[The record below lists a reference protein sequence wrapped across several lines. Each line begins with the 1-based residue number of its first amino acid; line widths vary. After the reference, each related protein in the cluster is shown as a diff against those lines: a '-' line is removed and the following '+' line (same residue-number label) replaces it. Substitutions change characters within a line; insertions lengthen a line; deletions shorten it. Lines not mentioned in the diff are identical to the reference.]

1 MFDILNIKKIFPMVG
16 DRIVLRLFA
25 EEDIT
30 SSYINWLN
38 DPFVVKFSNQR
49 FKKHTFDSCRNYFQ
63 TFANSNDI
71 FISILARDV
80 GCMIGT
86 MTVYINSYHSVADIG
101 IMLGDKNYWGK
112 GIGKEAWESVMNLL
126 LNKTEIRKVT
136 GGALSCNNSMVKIFK
151 GTGMQEDGVRKNQE
165 IVDGKLY
172 DIVHFAKF

>member
-1 MFDILNIKKIFPMVG
+1 
-16 DRIVLRLFA
+16 
-25 EEDIT
+25 
-30 SSYINWLN
+30 
-38 DPFVVKFSNQR
+38 
-49 FKKHTFDSCRNYFQ
+49 
-63 TFANSNDI
+63 
-71 FISILARDV
+71 LARDV